1 MYDRVKDLNKDL
13 NRLIREIIDSGGG
26 IHLVSKEHP
35 EFSIKLTDEVKIM
48 YFVPVVQKQWEVTE
62 Q

>member
-13 NRLIREIIDSGGG
+13 NKLIREVIDSGGG

-35 EFSIKLTDEVKIM
+35 EFSIKLTDEVKIV
-48 YFVPVVQKQWEVTE
+48 YFVPVMPKQWEVTE
-62 Q
+62 R